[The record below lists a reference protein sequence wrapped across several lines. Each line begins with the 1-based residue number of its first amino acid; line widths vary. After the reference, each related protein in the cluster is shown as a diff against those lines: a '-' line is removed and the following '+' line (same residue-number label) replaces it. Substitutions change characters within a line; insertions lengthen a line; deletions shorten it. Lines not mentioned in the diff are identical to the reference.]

1 MHMKLDLSDLID
13 LQSFWSEGELN
24 LNSTGERLVQYPSP
38 LSCFLSHCSKRERC
52 FLNSFTVQ
60 HFATPSNSIL
70 VSFHSIYCICVGTN
84 AFVTTVWDCQPLHS
98 EPKLRVVQQL
108 LVWRD
113 HPPPLPMCYQW
124 YFWSYINVLGFKF
137 LLWIKTDH
145 QNHRTFPPFTYLT
158 VHFSFP
164 DPVLG
169 LHVLH
174 SLHSFW
180 PFFLFS
186 FFQQLFS
193 SSLQTSPPIF
203 LVFPP
208 QPLRL

>member
-1 MHMKLDLSDLID
+1 MGIAQTSSSAEGISLHPRSEFFSGQGIFLNAETLLFALLMHMKLDLSDLID

-98 EPKLRVVQQL
+98 EPKPRVVQQL
-108 LVWRD
+108 LV
-113 HPPPLPMCYQW
+113 
-124 YFWSYINVLGFKF
+124 
-137 LLWIKTDH
+137 
-145 QNHRTFPPFTYLT
+145 
-158 VHFSFP
+158 
-164 DPVLG
+164 
-169 LHVLH
+169 
-174 SLHSFW
+174 
-180 PFFLFS
+180 
-186 FFQQLFS
+186 
-193 SSLQTSPPIF
+193 
-203 LVFPP
+203 
-208 QPLRL
+208 